1 MSINVKITRQVA
13 VDANNPCQI
22 LELLNK
28 EKITYSR
35 VEELIKDTIED
46 EGLDS
51 RKKVETYLEQECRTR
66 KKDKATAK
74 ANEEAAT
81 REATARAQENLKKL
95 GGNQTKPAT
104 GTDSSS
110 TDVVNNSA
118 ADIVV
123 SEADD
128 IVTNETVVDIM
139 GGVEEDNAE
148 ATENITTR
156 GAGREII
163 DIRTTE
169 NDGDLGPFKETT
181 DIGVPAQV
189 FGNLTYNLKVK
200 IPEPEPGYNT
210 AKITVV
216 TACGTSNEKEFTYLD
231 VCVPTP
237 PPPPDNNIIID
248 EDVVDAYEDCLS
260 DINDLFCKPTEDFGG
275 EYGFLEVTPNYSG
288 IAASNGKV
296 FIGTQII
303 PIYEIKGIGSYQ
315 FYIYAK
321 DSEDKTIEL
330 YDSGLESI
338 NQREGETTE
347 VFPDEDVIVLDNHYR
362 IMIIFNAFDTTD
374 FPDNQIATSYE
385 VNRSV
390 LPGIN
395 TGEEHKRLAADND
408 VSDSNKETYI
418 TLSSTVDLN
427 KNLSNINELGLI
439 EADPIRDEYGA
450 FWILDE
456 NDTKYVYTNR
466 DSLPTIVTSPITPD
480 NRYIEKFVLER
491 AVEYNTA
498 GSVVDISY
506 DYLKPYTKKEF
517 DQAERPFSSRI
528 LDVKT
533 EYNFYFKEYEEV
545 QKDFASRREN
555 LLPNMYYLLLKD
567 QTLKTGRTE
576 NREDDILVDP
586 DIDNLISLVPSE
598 LTETVNSQGKA
609 FSREMTN
616 PSRLGLSTS
625 RAGFNLVGTA
635 ESFTGTQ
642 RTRGLSLQNNAN
654 TAATAIPEI
663 KGDYYDYFIEKYK
676 TSKIERDPSLVQ
688 RSRNVVIPYSFLPK
702 IEEFS
707 NKNQLFP
714 MFADIRFDTDPNTFV
729 TRKLK
734 QEGLGDWFFLN
745 CVNKFIDNS
754 ESIKEQTFLKQQED
768 GQYFEQTSRYI
779 DITNIIDTLAKPEDK
794 FVFLGDYKDYQ
805 IITAA
810 GYNLEVEKAKF
821 VESIKQLVKENGRT
835 YGEILAGKKCYKEA
849 VLYRIAKFGAD
860 KTTPIQNIW
869 IPNDP
874 DKNYL
879 RYIDT
884 QVIYEKGY
892 TYRIYSYDLTIANEY
907 NVSTSMPSTPTDSP
921 SGDRPD
927 LGEGAGGISARPDT
941 TEESS
946 RAEPD
951 FSGRGSLTN
960 PPINKSPHVP
970 ETENVRDYLRDIG
983 YGPGRSLSP
992 SSVQELT
999 ENITLEVPS
1008 DRLVEDLGNLSND
1021 PNNLS
1026 NPNDPNDPN
1035 NRNRRRR

>member
-1 MSINVKITRQVA
+1 MTRNIRVPRQVA

-22 LELLNK
+22 LELWRK
-28 EKITYSR
+28 RKITYSR
-35 VEELIKDTIED
+35 IEELIEDTIRED
-46 EGLDS
+46 GLDS
-51 RKKVETYLEQECRTR
+51 RQKVVAYLEQECRR
-66 KKDKATAK
+66 RQQ
-74 ANEEAAT
+74 EEQE
-81 REATARAQENLKKL
+81 RETARSQQTDNLTDNLVVSNL
-95 GGNQTKPAT
+95 GGNQSRPAT

-110 TDVVNNSA
+110 TDAVNNSA
-118 ADIVV
+118 A
-123 SEADD
+123 D
-128 IVTNETVVDIM
+128 IVTNETVVDII
-139 GGVEEDNAE
+139 GGLEEDNAE

-156 GAGREII
+156 GAGREIR

-169 NDGDLGPFKETT
+169 NDSDLDMIGITYEETG

-275 EYGFLEVTPNYSG
+275 EYGFLEVTPDYSM
-288 IAASNGKV
+288 IATSNSKV
-296 FIGTQII
+296 SIGTQII
-303 PIYEIKGIGSYQ
+303 PRYQIKGIGTYQ
-315 FYIYAK
+315 FYIYAT
-321 DSEDKTIEL
+321 DSEDRTIEL
-330 YDSGLESI
+330 YDSGFQSI

-347 VFPDEDVIVLDNHYR
+347 VFPIEDVFVLDNHYG
-362 IMIIFNAFDTTD
+362 IIIIFNAFDTMDLAT
-374 FPDNQIATSYE
+374 NQIATSYE
-385 VNRSV
+385 ADRSA

-395 TGEEHKRLAADND
+395 TDEEHKRLASDND

-418 TLSSTVDLN
+418 TISSTVDLN

-439 EADPIRDEYGA
+439 EADPIRDGYGA

-456 NDTKYVYTNR
+456 NDTKYIYTNR

-480 NRYIEKFVLER
+480 NRYIEKFVLGL

-517 DQAERPFSSRI
+517 DQTERPFSSRI

-545 QKDFASRREN
+545 QRDFASRREN

-598 LTETVNSQGKA
+598 LTETVNSQGRA

-616 PSRLGLSTS
+616 PSRLGLNTS

-754 ESIKEQTFLKQQED
+754 ESIKEETFLKQQED

-805 IITAA
+805 RITAA

-821 VESIKQLVKENGRT
+821 VDSIKQLVKENGRT

-907 NVSTSMPSTPTDSP
+907 SVYTSMPSTPTGSP
-921 SGDRPD
+921 SGDRPG
-927 LGEGAGGISARPDT
+927 LGGRAGGILARPDTTEESARPDT

-951 FSGRGSLTN
+951 FSGRGSLAN
-960 PPINKSPHVP
+960 PPINNPPHVQ
-970 ETENVRDYLRDIG
+970 ERENVREILNDSN
-983 YGPGRSLSP
+983 PGVSLPP

-1008 DRLVEDLGNLSND
+1008 DRLVADLGNLSN
-1021 PNNLS
+1021 
-1026 NPNDPNDPN
+1026 
-1035 NRNRRRR
+1035 NRNRGRR